1 MKLRP
6 YTPEDLPRVLALFRN
21 TVHTVCAKDY
31 TPEQLEA
38 WAPETLDETRW
49 QETLCAHYSLIAE
62 ENGQLMGFADL
73 EEPDYFDRLYVAAH
87 CQRQGIG
94 AQLAEAMETR
104 ARELGTCVL
113 KVHASKTARPFFE
126 SRGYRVVLE
135 QTVERHGV
143 TLTNFAMEKSL

>member
-21 TVHTVCAKDY
+21 TVHTVCVKDY

-62 ENGQLMGFADL
+62 ENGQLMGFADGL
-73 EEPDYFDRLYVAAH
+73 FRPAVCGRPLPASG
-87 CQRQGIG
+87 RRRTIG
-94 AQLAEAMETR
+94 RSHGNPRPGAGCPCAESTR
-104 ARELGTCVL
+104 FQDGTAL
-113 KVHASKTARPFFE
+113 F
-126 SRGYRVVLE
+126 
-135 QTVERHGV
+135 
-143 TLTNFAMEKSL
+143 